1 MSTTTIGFAMCGSF
15 CTYKSVI
22 PQISILK
29 DFGFNVQ
36 PIMSRTAF
44 ETDTR
49 FGESKYFIDE
59 IERITENKIWNTL
72 REVEPIGPK
81 KLLDLL
87 IIEPATGNTIAKL
100 ANGIA
105 DTPITLAAKA
115 HLRNAGPILLGIS
128 TNDALSG
135 NAKNIGLLM
144 NTRNYFFL
152 PLRQDNC
159 QKKPCSIVAD
169 FSKTLEYAVA
179 ALDGIQLQPIL
190 GESH

>member
-1 MSTTTIGFAMCGSF
+1 MEKTKIGFAMCGSF
-15 CTYKSVI
+15 CTFKSVI

-29 DFGFNVQ
+29 DFGFDVQ
-36 PIMSRTAF
+36 PIMSLTAF

-49 FGESKYFIDE
+49 FGESKYFIDQ
-59 IERITENKIWNTL
+59 IERITGNKIFKTL
-72 REVEPIGPK
+72 KEVEPIGPK
-81 KLLDLL
+81 QLLDLL

-105 DTPITLAAKA
+105 DTPVTLAAKA
-115 HLRNAGPILLGIS
+115 HLRNSRPILLGVS
-128 TNDALSG
+128 SNDALSG
-135 NAKNIGLLM
+135 NAKNIGSLL
-144 NTRNYFFL
+144 NTKNYFFL

-159 QKKPCSIVAD
+159 QKKPCSIVSD

-190 GESH
+190 GVSH